1 MALVDSLLSL
11 FRVDGQVR
19 GLRIRLTSA
28 ERFLAGQTKQ
38 LNDLLQQQ
46 QELSTRR
53 KHLQASIGNKEVEV
67 KGIDQRLDK
76 LRNELNSASNT
87 KLHAAL
93 LTELNVIKINRSEVE
108 DRMLAEMEQ
117 VEQLVQQIAALDLQI
132 AERSKLRGTA
142 QAQLEERQ
150 ADVGQRL
157 AELEAERQ
165 QAAVLVPDA
174 ALAIFDDMADT
185 HDGEAMAAV
194 EEIDRRN
201 REYACGACNMHLPF
215 EQVSKL
221 TSGGEALMRCPSCG
235 RILFMQDEMRGSLAK
250 K

>member
-19 GLRIRLTSA
+19 GLRSRLTSA

-46 QELSTRR
+46 QEIATRR

-67 KGIDQRLDK
+67 KGIDQRLEK
-76 LRNELNSASNT
+76 LRNELNSASNS
-87 KLHAAL
+87 KLHSAL
-93 LTELNVIKINRSEVE
+93 LTELNVIKVSRGEVE
-108 DRMLAEMEQ
+108 DKMLLEMEQ
-117 VEQLVQQIAALDLQI
+117 VEQLQQQIAAIDTQI
-132 AERSKLRGTA
+132 VERTKLKNTA
-142 QAQLEERQ
+142 QAQLDERT
-150 ADVGQRL
+150 ADIGQRL
-157 AELEAERQ
+157 SELEAERQ
-165 QAAVLVPDA
+165 QAAALVPEA

-185 HDGEAMAAV
+185 HDGEAMGAV

-221 TSGGEALMRCPSCG
+221 TSGGDALMRCPSCG
-235 RILFMQDEMRGSLAK
+235 RILFMQAEMRGSLAK